1 MSENIVYDDSMLKSM
16 NLNSD
21 DITIS
26 TKNLTII
33 INLCNDIAKKIK
45 EQVLDTIE
53 HHIDSASPVNFNN
66 ETR

>member
-53 HHIDSASPVNFNN
+53 HSIDSASPVNFNN